1 MTDSAIGFFGLD
13 PGGARVEIGSRMR
26 LHEIQDD
33 TLNQHLDDI
42 SRDGMDVFLLNEGS
56 VRGAVLNGTQLVNQM
71 RANHGIGVLET
82 LLLGHAYL
90 AAGLLTSQ
98 MKSKDRMSLSFQG
111 DGPVGGITVESN
123 VDGEVR
129 GYLRN
134 DSIELDEPLESF
146 DTAPFIGSGF
156 LSVTRFPQG
165 AYVPYTGQV
174 ELEYQSIAKDLANY
188 FLRSEQTPTAFNLSI
203 QFDEDGRVTG
213 AGGLMVQA
221 MPDATEDTR
230 VELEEII
237 QDLPSLGQLFASGD
251 TTARVV
257 HNHFGEFSPEIV
269 GTRGVEFS
277 CPCSRERFSRFLV
290 ALGPEEL
297 ADIQENGPLPLK
309 TTCWNC
315 GSTYEFSAEAVADL
329 RREASPQVG

>member
-1 MTDSAIGFFGLD
+1 MTDSVIRSCRLD
-13 PGGARVEIGSRMR
+13 PGPVSVEIEGRMR
-26 LHEIQDD
+26 LHEIQDE

-56 VRGAVLNGTQLVNQM
+56 VRGAVLNGTQLINQM
-71 RANHGIGVLET
+71 RANHDLGVLET
-82 LLLGHAYL
+82 LLLGHSYL

-98 MKSKDRMSLSFQG
+98 MKSQDRMSLSFQG

-123 VDGEVR
+123 VHGEVR

-146 DTAPFIGSGF
+146 DTGPFIGTGF

-203 QFDEDGRVTG
+203 QFDEDGRATG
-213 AGGLMVQA
+213 AGGLLVQA
-221 MPDATEDTR
+221 MPNATDDTR
-230 VELEEII
+230 IELEEII

-251 TTARVV
+251 TTAHVV
-257 HNHFGEFSPEIV
+257 HNHFSEFSPEIV

-277 CPCSRERFSRFLV
+277 CPCSRERFARFLV

-315 GSTYEFSAEAVADL
+315 GSTYEFSGDAVGDL
-329 RREASPQVG
+329 RREASPQAG